1 MSETKTKLNK
11 NISFQKNKTKTK
23 NQKETLKK
31 DISYDNIK
39 KKKNEVKKPKLIITE
54 KKYPKTPVLK
64 TKRRGRKIIHEAK
77 KTNITNLLKNKN
89 IENTKKNNL
98 TPEKTL
104 KKHINQTTNVSY
116 CLNYNKNALNKT
128 PEEKKRGIKIFPN
141 NKLNYDNIAL
151 NNEEKNNIVKQRK
164 IFKDFNSSSYNDLF
178 QRDFKNNINGNKT
191 QKLIYNVQKDHM
203 KEIFD
208 YGFNNNNYIGN
219 KDNTIPINPTKEN
232 YQQLIDQ
239 ISINNKDKLLY
250 KQYQ

>member
-89 IENTKKNNL
+89 TEN
-98 TPEKTL
+98 
-104 KKHINQTTNVSY
+104 
-116 CLNYNKNALNKT
+116 
-128 PEEKKRGIKIFPN
+128 EKKK
-141 NKLNYDNIAL
+141 
-151 NNEEKNNIVKQRK
+151 
-164 IFKDFNSSSYNDLF
+164 
-178 QRDFKNNINGNKT
+178 
-191 QKLIYNVQKDHM
+191 
-203 KEIFD
+203 
-208 YGFNNNNYIGN
+208 
-219 KDNTIPINPTKEN
+219 
-232 YQQLIDQ
+232 
-239 ISINNKDKLLY
+239 
-250 KQYQ
+250 

>member
-89 IENTKKNNL
+89 TE
-98 TPEKTL
+98 
-104 KKHINQTTNVSY
+104 NQTTNVSY

-164 IFKDFNSSSYNDLF
+164 MFKDFNSSSYNDLF

-208 YGFNNNNYIGN
+208 YGFNNNNYMGN
-219 KDNTIPINPTKEN
+219 KDNIPINPTKEN